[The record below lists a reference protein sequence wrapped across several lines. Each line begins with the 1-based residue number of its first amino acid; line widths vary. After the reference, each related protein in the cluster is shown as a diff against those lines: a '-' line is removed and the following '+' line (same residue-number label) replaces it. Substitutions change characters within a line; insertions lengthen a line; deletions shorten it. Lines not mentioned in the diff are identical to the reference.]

1 MFKRGRFEIV
11 ETFAIVDTIPLQ
23 PPTPFS
29 STTCS
34 IPIRKGRFEIKESE
48 LSELS
53 ELSEEQSYKKV
64 QKPKINIQQS
74 SGSNVSKPSRKGR
87 FEIYT
92 YSSDT
97 YSSNTYSSNTYPD
110 ILLSTSPKN
119 MPSIR
124 YGRFEI
130 TILKD

>member
-53 ELSEEQSYKKV
+53 EEQSYKKV

-92 YSSDT
+92 IHSDT

-119 MPSIR
+119 MPSIL